1 MKDGSVVR
9 LSIDQIRLDGGTQPR
24 TALDFAAIDDYAE
37 AMAAGV
43 KFPPVIVF
51 HDGECY
57 WLADGFHRLKAAFAS
72 GFDAIDCELRQG
84 TLEDAQWYSFSANK
98 TNGLRRTNE
107 DKQRA
112 VKSALL
118 HARAASMSNYAIARH
133 VGVDEATVRNWRSKL
148 AASTEI
154 PKIDTRT
161 VSRQGTTYQQ
171 RTTQIGRRRVAKISG
186 PDAEPVDLVHVSPYV
201 DNLLRAVA
209 ALADCEAG
217 PASFAREILARP
229 DRAQILAQME
239 KAHEFLT
246 FSLTEIRR
254 SHTARSDAFAP
265 SPADDGD
272 ARTRQTVARVEHP
285 QPPVE

>member
-1 MKDGSVVR
+1 MKNADVVS
-9 LSIDQIRLDGGTQPR
+9 LPIAQIRLDGGTQPR

-37 AMAAGV
+37 AMAAGG
-43 KFPPVIVF
+43 KFPPVVVF
-51 HDGECY
+51 HDGEHY
-57 WLADGFHRLKAAFAS
+57 WLADGFHRLKAAFAA

-154 PKIDTRT
+154 PQIDTRT
-161 VSRQGTTYQQ
+161 VSRHGTTYQQ
-171 RTTQIGRRRVAKISG
+171 RTTQIGRRRVAKIST
-186 PDAEPVDLVHVSPYV
+186 PDGEPAELAQVPPYL
-201 DNLLRAVA
+201 DNLLRAAA
-209 ALADCEAG
+209 ALADCEVG
-217 PASFAREILARP
+217 PAGFAREILARP

-239 KAHEFLT
+239 KAHEFLA
-246 FSLTEIRR
+246 FCLAEIRR
-254 SHTARSDAFAP
+254 SHAAACDAFAP
-265 SPADDGD
+265 PHADDGD
-272 ARTRQTVARVEHP
+272 ARARQTVA
-285 QPPVE
+285 

>member
-1 MKDGSVVR
+1 MKGADVVR
-9 LSIDQIRLDGGTQPR
+9 LPIAEIRLDGGTQPR
-24 TALDFAAIDDYAE
+24 SALDFAAIDDYAE

-43 KFPPVIVF
+43 KFPPVVIF
-51 HDGECY
+51 HDGEHY

-72 GFDAIDCELRQG
+72 GLDAIDCELRQG

-154 PKIDTRT
+154 PQIDTRT

-171 RTTQIGRRRVAKISG
+171 QTTQIGRRRGVKISG
-186 PDAEPVDLVHVSPYV
+186 PDAEPAELVQAPPHL
-201 DNLLRAVA
+201 DNLLHAAA
-209 ALADCEAG
+209 ALADCEAV

-229 DRAQILAQME
+229 DREQILARME
-239 KAHEFLT
+239 KAHEFLARC
-246 FSLTEIRR
+246 LTEVKR
-254 SHTARSDAFAP
+254 SHAASCGTLVAAH
-265 SPADDGD
+265 ADDGD
-272 ARTRQTVARVEHP
+272 ARARQTVA
-285 QPPVE
+285 

>member
-1 MKDGSVVR
+1 MKNADVVR
-9 LSIDQIRLDGGTQPR
+9 LLIAQIRLDGGTQPR
-24 TALDFAAIDDYAE
+24 TSLDFAAIDDYAE
-37 AMAAGV
+37 AMAAGG

-51 HDGECY
+51 HDGEHY

-154 PKIDTRT
+154 PQIDTRT
-161 VSRQGTTYQQ
+161 VSRQGSTYQQ
-171 RTTQIGRRRVAKISG
+171 RTTQIGRRRVAKISA
-186 PDAEPVDLVHVSPYV
+186 PEAEPDELAQVPPYL
-201 DNLLRAVA
+201 DNLLRAAA
-209 ALADCEAG
+209 ALADCEAA
-217 PASFAREILARP
+217 PAGFAREILARP

-246 FSLTEIRR
+246 LCLDEIRHAHA
-254 SHTARSDAFAP
+254 SGCDAL
-265 SPADDGD
+265 SPAHADDGD
-272 ARTRQTVARVEHP
+272 ARARQTVA
-285 QPPVE
+285 

>member
-1 MKDGSVVR
+1 MKDADVVR
-9 LSIDQIRLDGGTQPR
+9 LPIAEIRLDGGTQPR
-24 TALDFAAIDDYAE
+24 TALDFTAIDDYAE

-43 KFPPVIVF
+43 KFPPVVVF
-51 HDGECY
+51 HDGEHY

-72 GFDAIDCELRQG
+72 GFDTIDCELPQG

-118 HARAASMSNYAIARH
+118 HPRAAEMSNSAIARH
-133 VGVDEATVRNWRSKL
+133 VGVDEATVRNWRTRL
-148 AASTEI
+148 AASSEI

-161 VSRQGTTYQQ
+161 VSRQGSTYQQ
-171 RTTQIGRRRVAKISG
+171 RTTQIGRRRAKPS
-186 PDAEPVDLVHVSPYV
+186 EPARSSQSP

-209 ALADCEAG
+209 SLAACEADSAG
-217 PASFAREILARP
+217 FAREVLARP
-229 DRAQILAQME
+229 DRDQILAQME

-246 FSLTEIRR
+246 VCLDETRHA
-254 SHTARSDAFAP
+254 HTADCDAFTPAH
-265 SPADDGD
+265 ADDGD
-272 ARTRQTVARVEHP
+272 ARAR
-285 QPPVE
+285 

>member
-1 MKDGSVVR
+1 MKGADVVR
-9 LSIDQIRLDGGTQPR
+9 LPIAEIRLDGGTQPR
-24 TALDFAAIDDYAE
+24 SALDFAAIDDYAE

-43 KFPPVIVF
+43 KFPPVVVF
-51 HDGECY
+51 HDGEHY

-118 HARAASMSNYAIARH
+118 HPRAAEMSNSAIARH
-133 VGVDEATVRNWRSKL
+133 VGVDEATVRNWRTRL
-148 AASTEI
+148 AASSEI

-161 VSRQGTTYQQ
+161 VSRQGSTYQQ
-171 RTTQIGRRRVAKISG
+171 RTTQIGRRRAKPS
-186 PDAEPVDLVHVSPYV
+186 EPARSSQSP

-209 ALADCEAG
+209 SLAACEADSAG
-217 PASFAREILARP
+217 FAREVLARP
-229 DRAQILAQME
+229 DRDQILAQME

-246 FSLTEIRR
+246 VCLDETRHA
-254 SHTARSDAFAP
+254 HTADCDAFTPAH
-265 SPADDGD
+265 ADDGD
-272 ARTRQTVARVEHP
+272 ARAR
-285 QPPVE
+285 

>member
-1 MKDGSVVR
+1 MKNADVVR
-9 LSIDQIRLDGGTQPR
+9 LPIAQIRLDGGTQPR
-24 TALDFAAIDDYAE
+24 SALDFAAIDDYAE
-37 AMAAGV
+37 AMAAGG
-43 KFPPVIVF
+43 KFPPLVVF
-51 HDGECY
+51 HDGEHY
-57 WLADGFHRLKAAFAS
+57 WLADGFHRLKAAFAA

-133 VGVDEATVRNWRSKL
+133 VGVDEATVRNWRTKL

-154 PKIDTRT
+154 PQIDTRT
-161 VSRQGTTYQQ
+161 ISRQGTTYQQ
-171 RTTQIGRRRVAKISG
+171 RTTQIGRRRVAKISA
-186 PDAEPVDLVHVSPYV
+186 PEAAPAELAQVPPYL

-229 DRAQILAQME
+229 DRAQILARME

-246 FSLTEIRR
+246 LCLTEIRR
-254 SHTARSDAFAP
+254 LHPAGWDVLAP
-265 SPADDGD
+265 AHADDGD
-272 ARTRQTVARVEHP
+272 ARARQTVA
-285 QPPVE
+285 

>member
-1 MKDGSVVR
+1 MKGVDVVR
-9 LSIDQIRLDGGTQPR
+9 LPIEQIRLDGGTQPR

-37 AMAAGV
+37 AMAAGG
-43 KFPPVIVF
+43 KFPPVVVF

-57 WLADGFHRLKAAFAS
+57 WLADGFHRVKAAFAS
-72 GFDAIDCELRQG
+72 GLDAIDCELRQG

-118 HARAASMSNYAIARH
+118 HARATSLSNSAIARH
-133 VGVDEATVRNWRSKL
+133 VGVDEATVRNWRAKL
-148 AASTEI
+148 AASSEI
-154 PKIDTRT
+154 PKMDTRT

-171 RTTQIGRRRVAKISG
+171 RTTQIGRRRGAMVSAL
-186 PDAEPVDLVHVSPYV
+186 DAEPPEPAHSSQHLDG
-201 DNLLRAVA
+201 LLRAAA
-209 ALADCEAG
+209 ALADCEAA
-217 PASFAREILARP
+217 PAGFAREILARP

-246 FSLTEIRR
+246 LCLDEIRNAHA
-254 SHTARSDAFAP
+254 SGCELLIPAH
-265 SPADDGD
+265 ADDGD
-272 ARTRQTVARVEHP
+272 ARTRQTVA
-285 QPPVE
+285 

>member
-1 MKDGSVVR
+1 MKNADVVS
-9 LSIDQIRLDGGTQPR
+9 LPIAQIRLDGGTQPR

-37 AMAAGV
+37 TMAAGG
-43 KFPPVIVF
+43 KFPPVVVF
-51 HDGECY
+51 HDGEHY
-57 WLADGFHRLKAAFAS
+57 WLADGFHRLKAAFAA

-133 VGVDEATVRNWRSKL
+133 VGVDEATVRNWRTKL

-154 PKIDTRT
+154 PQIDSRT
-161 VSRQGTTYQQ
+161 VSRQGRTYQQ
-171 RTTQIGRRRVAKISG
+171 RTTQVGRRRGAKITA
-186 PDAEPVDLVHVSPYV
+186 PEAEPTDLVQVSPYL
-201 DNLLRAVA
+201 DNLLRAA
-209 ALADCEAG
+209 AAIADCEAT
-217 PASFAREILARP
+217 PADFAREILARP
-229 DRAQILAQME
+229 DRDQILAQME

-246 FSLTEIRR
+246 LCLDEIRNAHA
-254 SHTARSDAFAP
+254 SGCELLVPAH
-265 SPADDGD
+265 ADDGD
-272 ARTRQTVARVEHP
+272 ARARQTVA
-285 QPPVE
+285 

>member
-1 MKDGSVVR
+1 MKGADVVR
-9 LSIDQIRLDGGTQPR
+9 LPIAEIRLDGGTQPR
-24 TALDFAAIDDYAE
+24 SALDFTAIDDYAE

-43 KFPPVIVF
+43 KFPPVVVF
-51 HDGECY
+51 HDGKHY

-118 HARAASMSNYAIARH
+118 HPRAAEMSNSAIARH
-133 VGVDEATVRNWRSKL
+133 VGVDEATVRNWRTRL
-148 AASTEI
+148 AASSEI

-161 VSRQGTTYQQ
+161 VSRQGLTYQQ
-171 RTTQIGRRRVAKISG
+171 RTAQIGRRRRAKPSPPNAEPSG
-186 PDAEPVDLVHVSPYV
+186 PVRSSQNT

-209 ALADCEAG
+209 ALADCEAS
-217 PASFAREILARP
+217 PAGFAREILTRP
-229 DRAQILAQME
+229 DREQILARME
-239 KAHEFLT
+239 KAHEFLA
-246 FSLTEIRR
+246 FCLSEIRR
-254 SHTARSDAFAP
+254 SHAADCDAFAP
-265 SPADDGD
+265 LHADNGD
-272 ARTRQTVARVEHP
+272 ARACQTVA
-285 QPPVE
+285 